1 MHSSILPGFAVA
13 GPNARLLHTDTT
25 PEVVHTNDGQRV
37 VPSEAVLAHL
47 NDLRIVAK
55 EVSPVTPGAL
65 APIIPEEGA
74 LTDQITSWKQLNEQT
89 YAPYQDLWG
98 CYKDALRT
106 NDTSKAKRLY
116 AARAAIGTMAALL
129 EVTATIAPLVNPE
142 KADDELAGI
151 AMASRGLLTAWY
163 SLSGSSDSSLTF
175 HLLRKP
181 RPRIPAFDN
190 EEQKFLAVCDMH
202 FEPSKF
208 AYIGGHVTLDPAI
221 LPRFM
226 RGKKKKFAMRDAPNA
241 VIFGCPAH
249 HIVPAL
255 HGTMVE
261 SARVNQLFS
270 QTYQATH

>member
-37 VPSEAVLAHL
+37 APTEAVLTHL
-47 NDLRIVAK
+47 NHLRIVAK
-55 EVSPVTPGAL
+55 EVSVAVPGDATP
-65 APIIPEEGA
+65 EG
-74 LTDQITSWKQLNEQT
+74 TVTSWKQLNEQT

-98 CYKDALRT
+98 SYQDALRT
-106 NDTSKAKRLY
+106 NDTSSAKKLY
-116 AARAAIGTMAALL
+116 AARAAIGTMAALF
-129 EVTATIAPLVNPE
+129 EITATIAPVSDPE
-142 KADDELAGI
+142 KADDELAAV

-181 RPRIPAFDN
+181 RPRIPAFNN
-190 EEQKFLAVCDMH
+190 EEQKFLAACDMH
-202 FEPSKF
+202 FEPKKF
-208 AYIGGHVTLDPAI
+208 TYIDGSIKLSPVI

-226 RGKKKKFAMRDAPNA
+226 RSKTKKFALRDEPND
-241 VIFGCPAH
+241 VIFGCPAN
-249 HIVPAL
+249 HIIPAL
-255 HGTMVE
+255 YGTMVE

-270 QTYQATH
+270 QTYLATH